1 LKILQTLTL
10 CGVLLVQLKAN
21 AQTDTTDLHYTDST
35 KTREEHTL
43 TAADTTIRYRINGAY
58 LGSIWSDL
66 KYTVARPAHWQ
77 KKDFVKLGV
86 VLGTAGGL
94 LAVDYEVKHLFL
106 RNHTNFW
113 NSVTGQIEPFGNAYS
128 PYLVGGMYVAGVIT
142 HNRKLEH
149 TSLMTAKSLL
159 ISTLIYT
166 FAKSVVRRGRPTYYD
181 DPLVFNA
188 PFSMDKYHT
197 SFPSGHMLT
206 VTSVAT
212 ALAEAYGEEHPW
224 VPWVTYSI
232 AILTGTTR
240 LYQERHWGSDVW
252 LGASL
257 GYFVTKG
264 IFKRQRQLEHKKAM
278 AALAASMP

>member
-1 LKILQTLTL
+1 MKILKTFTL
-10 CGVLLVQLKAN
+10 CALLFIQLRAS
-21 AQTDTTDLHYTDST
+21 AQTDTTITGNADST
-35 KTREEHTL
+35 INQTAHTL
-43 TAADTTIRYRINGAY
+43 TAADTTIRYRINGVY
-58 LGSIWSDL
+58 LGSMWSDL
-66 KYTVARPAHWQ
+66 KYTVSRPAHW
-77 KKDFVKLGV
+77 KGRDFTRLGI
-86 VLGTAGGL
+86 VLGAAGGL
-94 LAVDYEVKHLFL
+94 LAADYEVKQFFL

-128 PYLVGGMYVAGVIT
+128 PYLVGGMYLAGVIAKD
-142 HNRKLEH
+142 RKLEH
-149 TSLMTAKSLL
+149 ISLMTAKSLL

-166 FAKSVVRRGRPTYYD
+166 FAKSVVRRGRPSYYD

-212 ALAEAYGEEHPW
+212 ALAEAYGEDHPW
-224 VPWVTYSI
+224 VPWVTYSV
-232 AILTGTTR
+232 AIMTGTTR
-240 LYQERHWGSDVW
+240 LYQNRHWSSDVW

-264 IFKRQRQLEHKKAM
+264 IYARHRKLERKKAM
-278 AALAASMP
+278 AAMAAR

>member
-1 LKILQTLTL
+1 ML
-10 CGVLLVQLKAN
+10 CGMLLLQVKAS
-21 AQTDTTDLHYTDST
+21 AQTDTTALHSTDST
-35 KTREEHTL
+35 KPTEVHTL
-43 TAADTTIRYRINGAY
+43 TMADTTIRYRINGAY

-77 KKDFVKLGV
+77 GKDFVRLGI

-94 LAVDYEVKHLFL
+94 MAVDYEVKQFFG

-113 NSVTGQIEPFGNAYS
+113 NSVTGQVEPFGNAYS
-128 PYLVGGMYVAGVIT
+128 PYLVGGMYLAGVIAKD
-142 HNRKLEH
+142 RKLEH
-149 TSLMTAKSLL
+149 ISLMTAKSLL

-166 FAKSVVRRGRPTYYD
+166 FAKSVVRRGRPTYYN
-181 DPLVFNA
+181 DPFVYNA
-188 PFSMDKYHT
+188 PFSMDKFHT

-212 ALAEAYGEEHPW
+212 ALAEAYGEDHPW

-232 AILTGTTR
+232 AIMTGTTR

-264 IFKRQRQLEHKKAM
+264 IYKRHKALERKKALK
-278 AALAASMP
+278 ALAAF

>member
-1 LKILQTLTL
+1 ML
-10 CGVLLVQLKAN
+10 CGMLLLHLNAD
-21 AQTDTTDLHYTDST
+21 AQTDTTNVPSTDSMKT
-35 KTREEHTL
+35 KEVHTL

-58 LGSIWSDL
+58 LGSIWGDL
-66 KYTVARPAHWQ
+66 KYTVSRPAHWTG
-77 KKDFVKLGV
+77 KDFTRLGI

-94 LAVDYEVKHLFL
+94 MAVDYEVKQFFG

-113 NSVTGQIEPFGNAYS
+113 NSVTGQVEPFGNAYS
-128 PYLVGGMYVAGVIT
+128 PYLVGGMYLAGVIAKD
-142 HNRKLEH
+142 RKLEH
-149 TSLMTAKSLL
+149 ISLMTAKSLL

-166 FAKSVVRRGRPTYYD
+166 FTKSVVRRGRPTYYD
-181 DPLVFNA
+181 DPFVYNA
-188 PFSMDKYHT
+188 PFSMDKKHT

-232 AILTGTTR
+232 AIMTGTTR
-240 LYQERHWGSDVW
+240 LYQERHWSSDVW

-264 IFKRQRQLEHKKAM
+264 IYKHHRALERKKALK
-278 AALAASMP
+278 ALADY

>member
-1 LKILQTLTL
+1 LKILRTLTL
-10 CGVLLVQLKAN
+10 CGVLLIELNAS
-21 AQTDTTDLHYTDST
+21 AQTDTTHIDYTDST
-35 KTREEHTL
+35 KTRQETVL

-66 KYTVARPAHWQ
+66 KYTVSRPAHWQ

-94 LAVDYEVKHLFL
+94 LAVDYEVKQLFL

-149 TSLMTAKSLL
+149 TSLITAKSLL

-166 FAKSVVRRGRPTYYD
+166 FTKSVVRRGRPTYYD

-264 IFKRQRQLEHKKAM
+264 IFKRHRQLEHKKAM